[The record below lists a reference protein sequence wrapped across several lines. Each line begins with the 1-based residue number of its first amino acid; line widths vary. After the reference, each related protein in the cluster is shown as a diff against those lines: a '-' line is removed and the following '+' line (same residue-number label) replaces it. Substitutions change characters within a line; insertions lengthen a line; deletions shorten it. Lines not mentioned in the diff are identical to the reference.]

1 MRMRTIRICGAD
13 FTLQRL
19 TCQDNNIQ
27 LNLNSIQLL
36 RRRADGFPPIPLLY
50 TYLEECQTKNIQLK
64 VNSIQL
70 SQMRMILISVCE
82 CEWFS
87 FALRLSA
94 RLRQSGK
101 VVLCADYTRSA
112 AICQEV
118 FSILI
123 DFFILWICAKLSK
136 KTSWHSG

>member
-70 SQMRMILISVCE
+70 SQMRMILIRKCE
-82 CEWFS
+82 CE
-87 FALRLSA
+87 
-94 RLRQSGK
+94 
-101 VVLCADYTRSA
+101 
-112 AICQEV
+112 
-118 FSILI
+118 
-123 DFFILWICAKLSK
+123 
-136 KTSWHSG
+136 